1 MTENQ
6 KSKRGVISTIGAK
19 TAIALIAISFLSASI
34 YIYAAYRT
42 GYKLIETEYRSKAR
56 MVAMFGKNLLEHL
69 MMEGRKDKLFNVM
82 SAMLDNTQ
90 ISEILILKP
99 DGSIFVGA
107 GEHPQMKRFNME
119 QFAGQRDSKGNRF
132 ASVNVNNHSYEYIL
146 SPIFTKPGCRTC
158 HRDSGDTLGYFV
170 AKVHSDELRTI
181 SQEHGK
187 TNVLLI
193 VLSFGGLTI
202 VAFIA
207 LVLLVVRPITRLH
220 SHIEHVKHQLAPIEE
235 GHNVE
240 LPMIPQPRSK
250 DEIADLTQAVND
262 LISQLNK
269 TNSKLINLTQQQLEK
284 ADRIATVGEMAASL
298 AHEIKNPIAGVLG
311 ALQVFDAEAEENDPQ
326 REIISEMMAQ
336 MERVNTT
343 VNDLLSYARPSSPS
357 FEKVDLREIIE
368 RTLFLLSKQS
378 TGKNVRAALTCMEE
392 TTEITADKKQ
402 MQQLLWNI
410 MLNAVQAMKGE
421 GTLHVTVSGDRENV
435 KIEIQDSGG
444 GIVPEALERLFEP
457 FFTTKHKG
465 TGLGL
470 AISKRIVEQHKG
482 SITFESEPGKGTKVC
497 IVLPR
502 EQEDGRK

>member
-1 MTENQ
+1 MVENQ
-6 KSKRGVISTIGAK
+6 KRKRGVISTIGAK

-42 GYKLIETEYRSKAR
+42 GYKLIQTEYRSKAR

-69 MMEGRKDKLFNVM
+69 MLEGRKDKLANVM
-82 SAMLDNTQ
+82 NAMLENTQ
-90 ISEILILKP
+90 IREILILKP
-99 DGSIFVGA
+99 DGSIFIGA
-107 GEHPQMKRFNME
+107 GVHPQKQRFDMN
-119 QFAGQRDSKGNRF
+119 QFSGKEDARGNRF
-132 ASVNVNNHSYEYIL
+132 LSVVMDNHSYEYIL
-146 SPIFTKPGCRTC
+146 SPIFAKAECRSC
-158 HRDSGDTLGYFV
+158 HEDSGNRLGYFV
-170 AKVHSDELRTI
+170 AKVHSDQLRTI
-181 SQEHGK
+181 SKEHGK

-193 VLSFGGLTI
+193 VVAFGGLTI

-220 SHIEHVKHQLAPIEE
+220 SHIEHVKYQLKPIEE
-235 GHNVE
+235 GRNVE
-240 LPMIPQPRSK
+240 LPLIPEPGAE
-250 DEIADLTQAVND
+250 DEIADLTRAVND

-326 REIISEMMAQ
+326 KEIISEMMRQ

-357 FEKVDLREIIE
+357 FEEIDLREIIE
-368 RTLFLLSKQS
+368 RTLFLLSKQDI
-378 TGKNVRAALTCMEE
+378 GKNVNAELRCADEAIT
-392 TTEITADKKQ
+392 ITADKKQ

-421 GTLHVTVSGDRENV
+421 GSLRVTVGRDQDNV
-435 KIEIQDSGG
+435 SIEIEDSGG
-444 GIVPEALERLFEP
+444 GIPPDALEKLFEP

-470 AISKRIVEQHKG
+470 AISKRIVEQHHG
-482 SITFESEPGKGTKVC
+482 SITYESEMDKGTKVR
-497 IVLPR
+497 IILPL
-502 EQEDGRK
+502 EQNVGEQ